1 MLYTEEAILKRKHKA
16 EVVKR
21 IISSIAYI
29 LVIPLLIY
37 NISLILQAFANP
49 NKTPSFL
56 GIKTYAIISRKYG
69 ARA

>member
-16 EVVKR
+16 EIVKR

-29 LVIPLLIY
+29 LVVPLLIY
-37 NISLILQAFANP
+37 NISLILQAFTNP

-56 GIKTYAIISRKYG
+56 GIKTYAIISREYG
-69 ARA
+69 ART